1 MTGFYH
7 RWMVIWCWIMINIG
21 AVFALS
27 IFGALRGPTMMF
39 LDIVF
44 WPIDGQPA
52 VLSREAVLGTA
63 LVGAVMIG
71 WGVLM
76 LGLVRDEKL
85 AREPRV
91 WSIMTTAVVLWFV
104 IDSTCSVIGGAGVNA
119 LSNAVFLATF
129 LYPVLKSGVLSGGIG
144 VNRTT

>member
-7 RWMVIWCWIMINIG
+7 RWMVIWCWITIGIG

-27 IFGALRGPTMMF
+27 VFAGLRGPTMLF

-52 VLSREAVLGTA
+52 TLSREAILGMA
-63 LVGAVMIG
+63 LTGAVMVG

-76 LGLVRDEKL
+76 LGLAQDEKL
-85 AREPRV
+85 SREPRV
-91 WSIMTTAVVLWFV
+91 WQIMTTAMVIWFV
-104 IDSTCSVIGGAGVNA
+104 VDSTASLLAGAGVNA
-119 LSNAVFLATF
+119 LGNVGFLATF
-129 LYPVLKSGVLSGGIG
+129 LYPVLKSGVLSGG
-144 VNRTT
+144 VSESRAA